1 MNITEEKLL
10 EYLSKALVCVA
21 VIVIGYIIT
30 RLIIGILRKILNK
43 SRMDGTAE
51 GFVLSV
57 LKVIF
62 YFIVAVTALGT
73 IGVNVASLITAL
85 GAAAL
90 TAGLALQDLLKNVV
104 SGLVILINKPFVS
117 GNILDF
123 EGVKGTVEEINIFS
137 TTVHTLDNKLVTIP
151 NSRLTSNNVVNCTM
165 VEQRRVDCTF
175 SVSYD
180 DDIDKVREII
190 LNLMATNEMILKDPE
205 PTVRVGEH
213 LDSGVQIKVFA
224 WATPDDY
231 YEVYFFLQEN
241 VKKEFDKNGISI
253 EHMPSGIDTMTIF
266 VHKDEF
272 EEKEQQVLAGIH
284 KAVNPDHIELESDL
298 ALIAIVGRGMRS
310 TRGTAGRIF
319 SALAHAHINV
329 KMIDQGSSEL
339 NIIVGV
345 RHDDFKNAIRALYQI
360 FVETQI

>member
-165 VEQRRVDCTF
+165 VEQRRVDCIF

-213 LDSGVQIKVFA
+213 LDSGVQIKVLHGQLLMITTRFISSCKKMSRKSLIK
-224 WATPDDY
+224 TVSQFRTLILLLPKIKIIKFQIKY
-231 YEVYFFLQEN
+231 YEKFR
-241 VKKEFDKNGISI
+241 K
-253 EHMPSGIDTMTIF
+253 
-266 VHKDEF
+266 
-272 EEKEQQVLAGIH
+272 
-284 KAVNPDHIELESDL
+284 
-298 ALIAIVGRGMRS
+298 
-310 TRGTAGRIF
+310 
-319 SALAHAHINV
+319 
-329 KMIDQGSSEL
+329 
-339 NIIVGV
+339 
-345 RHDDFKNAIRALYQI
+345 
-360 FVETQI
+360 

>member
-175 SVSYD
+175 SISYD

-213 LDSGVQIKVFA
+213 LDSGVQIKVLHGQLLMITTRFISSCKKMSRKSLIK
-224 WATPDDY
+224 TVSQFRTLILLLQKIKIIKFQIKY
-231 YEVYFFLQEN
+231 YEKFR
-241 VKKEFDKNGISI
+241 K
-253 EHMPSGIDTMTIF
+253 
-266 VHKDEF
+266 
-272 EEKEQQVLAGIH
+272 
-284 KAVNPDHIELESDL
+284 
-298 ALIAIVGRGMRS
+298 
-310 TRGTAGRIF
+310 
-319 SALAHAHINV
+319 
-329 KMIDQGSSEL
+329 
-339 NIIVGV
+339 
-345 RHDDFKNAIRALYQI
+345 
-360 FVETQI
+360 

>member
-43 SRMDGTAE
+43 SRMDGTVE

-213 LDSGVQIKVFA
+213 LDSGVQIKVLHGQLLMITTRFISSCKKMSRKSLIK
-224 WATPDDY
+224 TVSQFRTLILLLPKIKIIKFQIKY
-231 YEVYFFLQEN
+231 YEKFR
-241 VKKEFDKNGISI
+241 K
-253 EHMPSGIDTMTIF
+253 
-266 VHKDEF
+266 
-272 EEKEQQVLAGIH
+272 
-284 KAVNPDHIELESDL
+284 
-298 ALIAIVGRGMRS
+298 
-310 TRGTAGRIF
+310 
-319 SALAHAHINV
+319 
-329 KMIDQGSSEL
+329 
-339 NIIVGV
+339 
-345 RHDDFKNAIRALYQI
+345 
-360 FVETQI
+360 

>member
-175 SVSYD
+175 SISYD

-205 PTVRVGEH
+205 PTVESVNILTAECRLRFLHGQLLMITTRFISSCKKMSRKSLIKTVSQFRT
-213 LDSGVQIKVFA
+213 LILLLPKIKIIKFQIK
-224 WATPDDY
+224 Y
-231 YEVYFFLQEN
+231 YEKFR
-241 VKKEFDKNGISI
+241 K
-253 EHMPSGIDTMTIF
+253 
-266 VHKDEF
+266 
-272 EEKEQQVLAGIH
+272 
-284 KAVNPDHIELESDL
+284 
-298 ALIAIVGRGMRS
+298 
-310 TRGTAGRIF
+310 
-319 SALAHAHINV
+319 
-329 KMIDQGSSEL
+329 
-339 NIIVGV
+339 
-345 RHDDFKNAIRALYQI
+345 
-360 FVETQI
+360 

>member
-62 YFIVAVTALGT
+62 YFIIAVTALGT

-175 SVSYD
+175 SISYD

-213 LDSGVQIKVFA
+213 LDSGVQIKVLHGQLLMITTRFISSCKKMSRKSLIK
-224 WATPDDY
+224 TVSQFRTLILLLPKIKIIKFQIKY
-231 YEVYFFLQEN
+231 YEKFR
-241 VKKEFDKNGISI
+241 K
-253 EHMPSGIDTMTIF
+253 
-266 VHKDEF
+266 
-272 EEKEQQVLAGIH
+272 
-284 KAVNPDHIELESDL
+284 
-298 ALIAIVGRGMRS
+298 
-310 TRGTAGRIF
+310 
-319 SALAHAHINV
+319 
-329 KMIDQGSSEL
+329 
-339 NIIVGV
+339 
-345 RHDDFKNAIRALYQI
+345 
-360 FVETQI
+360 

>member
-30 RLIIGILRKILNK
+30 KLIIGILRKILNK

-190 LNLMATNEMILKDPE
+190 LNLMATCLLY
-205 PTVRVGEH
+205 T
-213 LDSGVQIKVFA
+213 S
-224 WATPDDY
+224 
-231 YEVYFFLQEN
+231 
-241 VKKEFDKNGISI
+241 
-253 EHMPSGIDTMTIF
+253 PSPRD
-266 VHKDEF
+266 
-272 EEKEQQVLAGIH
+272 A
-284 KAVNPDHIELESDL
+284 
-298 ALIAIVGRGMRS
+298 
-310 TRGTAGRIF
+310 
-319 SALAHAHINV
+319 
-329 KMIDQGSSEL
+329 
-339 NIIVGV
+339 
-345 RHDDFKNAIRALYQI
+345 
-360 FVETQI
+360 

>member
-213 LDSGVQIKVFA
+213 LDSGVQIKVLHGQLLMITTRFISSCKKMSRKSLIK
-224 WATPDDY
+224 TVSQYRTLILLLPKIKIIKFQIKY
-231 YEVYFFLQEN
+231 YEKFR
-241 VKKEFDKNGISI
+241 K
-253 EHMPSGIDTMTIF
+253 
-266 VHKDEF
+266 
-272 EEKEQQVLAGIH
+272 
-284 KAVNPDHIELESDL
+284 
-298 ALIAIVGRGMRS
+298 
-310 TRGTAGRIF
+310 
-319 SALAHAHINV
+319 
-329 KMIDQGSSEL
+329 
-339 NIIVGV
+339 
-345 RHDDFKNAIRALYQI
+345 
-360 FVETQI
+360 

>member
-175 SVSYD
+175 SISYD

-213 LDSGVQIKVFA
+213 LDSGVQIKVLHGQLLMITTRFISSCKKMSRKSLIK
-224 WATPDDY
+224 TVSQFRTLILLLPKIKIIKFQIKY
-231 YEVYFFLQEN
+231 YEKFR
-241 VKKEFDKNGISI
+241 K
-253 EHMPSGIDTMTIF
+253 
-266 VHKDEF
+266 
-272 EEKEQQVLAGIH
+272 
-284 KAVNPDHIELESDL
+284 
-298 ALIAIVGRGMRS
+298 
-310 TRGTAGRIF
+310 
-319 SALAHAHINV
+319 
-329 KMIDQGSSEL
+329 
-339 NIIVGV
+339 
-345 RHDDFKNAIRALYQI
+345 
-360 FVETQI
+360 

>member
-213 LDSGVQIKVFA
+213 LDSGVQIKVLHGQLLMITMRFISSCKKMSRKSLIK
-224 WATPDDY
+224 TVSQFRTLILLLPKIKIIKFQIKY
-231 YEVYFFLQEN
+231 YEKFC
-241 VKKEFDKNGISI
+241 K
-253 EHMPSGIDTMTIF
+253 
-266 VHKDEF
+266 
-272 EEKEQQVLAGIH
+272 
-284 KAVNPDHIELESDL
+284 
-298 ALIAIVGRGMRS
+298 
-310 TRGTAGRIF
+310 
-319 SALAHAHINV
+319 
-329 KMIDQGSSEL
+329 
-339 NIIVGV
+339 
-345 RHDDFKNAIRALYQI
+345 
-360 FVETQI
+360 

>member
-1 MNITEEKLL
+1 MEIGKTIA
-10 EYLSKALVCVA
+10 ALVQPDNRMLQISKQRTVLSLFA
-21 VIVIGYIIT
+21 HRTIQELRQEKRYGRFVRIVGNGRKRIVRLRLRY
-30 RLIIGILRKILNK
+30 LIILVRQPP
-43 SRMDGTAE
+43 
-51 GFVLSV
+51 
-57 LKVIF
+57 
-62 YFIVAVTALGT
+62 
-73 IGVNVASLITAL
+73 
-85 GAAAL
+85 

-241 VKKEFDKNGISI
+241 VKKEFDKNGI
-253 EHMPSGIDTMTIF
+253 TIPYPHL
-266 VHKDEF
+266 VIAKD
-272 EEKEQQVLAGIH
+272 
-284 KAVNPDHIELESDL
+284 
-298 ALIAIVGRGMRS
+298 
-310 TRGTAGRIF
+310 
-319 SALAHAHINV
+319 
-329 KMIDQGSSEL
+329 
-339 NIIVGV
+339 
-345 RHDDFKNAIRALYQI
+345 
-360 FVETQI
+360 

>member
-205 PTVRVGEH
+205 PTVESVNILTAECRLRFLHGQLLMITTRFISSCKKMSRKSSIKTVSQFRT
-213 LDSGVQIKVFA
+213 LILLLPKIKIIKFQIK
-224 WATPDDY
+224 Y
-231 YEVYFFLQEN
+231 YEKFR
-241 VKKEFDKNGISI
+241 K
-253 EHMPSGIDTMTIF
+253 
-266 VHKDEF
+266 
-272 EEKEQQVLAGIH
+272 
-284 KAVNPDHIELESDL
+284 
-298 ALIAIVGRGMRS
+298 
-310 TRGTAGRIF
+310 
-319 SALAHAHINV
+319 
-329 KMIDQGSSEL
+329 
-339 NIIVGV
+339 
-345 RHDDFKNAIRALYQI
+345 
-360 FVETQI
+360 

>member
-213 LDSGVQIKVFA
+213 LDSGVQIKVLHGQLLMITTRFISSCKKMSRKSSIK
-224 WATPDDY
+224 TVSQFRTLILLLPKIKIIKFQIKY
-231 YEVYFFLQEN
+231 YENSVNNNGAVDSVPFYFY
-241 VKKEFDKNGISI
+241 
-253 EHMPSGIDTMTIF
+253 
-266 VHKDEF
+266 KD
-272 EEKEQQVLAGIH
+272 
-284 KAVNPDHIELESDL
+284 
-298 ALIAIVGRGMRS
+298 
-310 TRGTAGRIF
+310 
-319 SALAHAHINV
+319 
-329 KMIDQGSSEL
+329 
-339 NIIVGV
+339 
-345 RHDDFKNAIRALYQI
+345 
-360 FVETQI
+360 